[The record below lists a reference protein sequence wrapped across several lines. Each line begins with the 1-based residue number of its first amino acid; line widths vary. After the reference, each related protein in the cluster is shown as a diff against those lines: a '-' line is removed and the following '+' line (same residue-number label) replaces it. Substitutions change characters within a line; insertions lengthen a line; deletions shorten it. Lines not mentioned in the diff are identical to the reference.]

1 MSTVSLKLK
10 TRVFTDSNHVV
21 SIVNGSGVN
30 SSVISDPKRTTTS
43 FTATPTV
50 STQATILT
58 ITFTAKTGYYY
69 PVEPNYVITSASAS
83 AFQITE
89 TRTQDS
95 KKRILS
101 KVFVVKY
108 TNSVN
113 LSNQLIKFNYELEK
127 YLFTPAQIN
136 AFINN
141 NTLLEIKSLV
151 IDDSYLES
159 TGGAR
164 SLQVTG
170 DPGSF
175 FNLKII
181 KTAGADTT
189 YDYVLDQFTSTV
201 TELLNQSIDDSGV
214 YSTQI
219 VFPQVNADDVYRIEL
234 VPVFALGTTID
245 DLLVPVP
252 STNENNEFLITRTI
266 QQFKKVDIVLSLLSA
281 GSNSSYNTLPS
292 NITISGERNSSLT
305 TPTSVTWPVSL
316 SQNALYISRQPIEL
330 DFRSTKVQ
338 NVNGAVSS
346 GAVIVLH
353 YIDGLFPGLVVSG
366 TGVPVGTRIIHLAEE
381 TNTITLSANVADG
394 GVSNGQALSF
404 TYGGS
409 VTSSNISGHEFRV
422 GSVAEDGSNPKFKV
436 VLSDVA
442 TKVNGAVSGS
452 KIVNVDSQAGILARS
467 TVFVSGRGI
476 DGSTVLPH
484 VDAITSG
491 GVANRLQLSVNQT
504 LEDNVDLVFTGS
516 SRSATITF
524 DYYVDN
530 FGTSD
535 ITLTLFLDNII
546 PVE

>member
-175 FNLKII
+175 FNLKINRW
-181 KTAGADTT
+181 G
-189 YDYVLDQFTSTV
+189 
-201 TELLNQSIDDSGV
+201 
-214 YSTQI
+214 
-219 VFPQVNADDVYRIEL
+219 R
-234 VPVFALGTTID
+234 
-245 DLLVPVP
+245 
-252 STNENNEFLITRTI
+252 
-266 QQFKKVDIVLSLLSA
+266 
-281 GSNSSYNTLPS
+281 
-292 NITISGERNSSLT
+292 
-305 TPTSVTWPVSL
+305 
-316 SQNALYISRQPIEL
+316 
-330 DFRSTKVQ
+330 
-338 NVNGAVSS
+338 
-346 GAVIVLH
+346 H
-353 YIDGLFPGLVVSG
+353 
-366 TGVPVGTRIIHLAEE
+366 HLR
-381 TNTITLSANVADG
+381 LC
-394 GVSNGQALSF
+394 
-404 TYGGS
+404 
-409 VTSSNISGHEFRV
+409 
-422 GSVAEDGSNPKFKV
+422 
-436 VLSDVA
+436 
-442 TKVNGAVSGS
+442 
-452 KIVNVDSQAGILARS
+452 ARS
-467 TVFVSGRGI
+467 IYIYG
-476 DGSTVLPH
+476 
-484 VDAITSG
+484 
-491 GVANRLQLSVNQT
+491 NRA
-504 LEDNVDLVFTGS
+504 FKPKH
-516 SRSATITF
+516 R
-524 DYYVDN
+524 
-530 FGTSD
+530 
-535 ITLTLFLDNII
+535 
-546 PVE
+546 